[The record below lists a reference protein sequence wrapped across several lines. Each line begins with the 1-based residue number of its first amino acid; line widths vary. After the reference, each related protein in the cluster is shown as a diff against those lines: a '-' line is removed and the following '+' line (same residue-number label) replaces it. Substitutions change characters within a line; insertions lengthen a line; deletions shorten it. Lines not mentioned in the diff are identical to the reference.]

1 MARRSAI
8 SAASS
13 TGAVYAALAGNV
25 LVALTKAAAAL
36 ITGSAAMTSEAIHS
50 AVDTANELLLLYGLR
65 RSELPPDKD
74 HPLGYGRELYF
85 WSFIVAL
92 LVFAGGALA
101 ALWQGAA
108 HLIAP
113 EPVRD
118 PLVNYVVLGLSAL
131 FEGGSWWISW
141 RQFARAKGRLGVYEA
156 FRRSKDPP
164 SFMVLFEDSAA
175 LLGLAVAAL
184 GNLGAQILHEP
195 RLDGASSLVI
205 GLILAATAALLAR
218 ESKSLLIGESASP
231 VLATS
236 ILSIAASKE
245 GVAGVAGLFTVQLAP
260 NQVVAALSLAF
271 EDRLRAPQI
280 EDIVD
285 QIEADVGRNYPQIV
299 QLFIKPQRPAAAE
312 RLARIR
318 RVVKRKA
325 RRKAGE
331 AKPTRSRAS

>member
-13 TGAVYAALAGNV
+13 TTVVYAALAGNV
-25 LVALTKAAAAL
+25 LVALTKAVAAAW
-36 ITGSAAMTSEAIHS
+36 TGSAAMTSEAIHS
-50 AVDTANELLLLYGLR
+50 AVDTSNELLLLYGIR

-92 LVFAGGALA
+92 LVFAGGATA
-101 ALWQGAA
+101 SLWEGVR
-108 HLIAP
+108 HVLAP
-113 EPVRD
+113 EPIRQ
-118 PLVNYVVLGLSAL
+118 PGVNYVVLGLSAA
-131 FEGGSWWISW
+131 FEGASWWVSW
-141 RQFARAKGRLGVYEA
+141 RQFSRAKGRVGIYEA

-184 GNLGAQILHEP
+184 GNLGSQLLHAP
-195 RLDGASSLVI
+195 RLDGAASIVI

-236 ILSIAASKE
+236 ILSIAASKD
-245 GVAGVAGLFTVQLAP
+245 GVEAANGLFTVQLAP
-260 NQVVAALSLAF
+260 NQVVAALSLEF
-271 EDRLRAPQI
+271 DDRLKVPELEELVAEI
-280 EDIVD
+280 ER
-285 QIEADVGRNYPQIV
+285 DVARQHPQIV
-299 QLFIKPQRPAAAE
+299 RLFVKPQRPE
-312 RLARIR
+312 TFR
-318 RVVKRKA
+318 A
-325 RRKAGE
+325 RRKA
-331 AKPTRSRAS
+331 PRRRR